1 MDKVNRVPVIAPAI
15 YIHGFP
21 WLITMRL
28 SPALQESNPAVLY
41 NCSNMMRGMFI
52 TFCLNV
58 QQTNTS
64 EMLDI
69 AVEYIK
75 ELQGQVE
82 VCITCCNASHVSLHL
97 FLFIQEKECQFGLD
111 IPPFTFHNSNM

>member
-1 MDKVNRVPVIAPAI
+1 
-15 YIHGFP
+15 
-21 WLITMRL
+21 
-28 SPALQESNPAVLY
+28 
-41 NCSNMMRGMFI
+41 MFI
-52 TFCLNV
+52 AFCLNV

-82 VCITCCNASHVSLHL
+82 VCITCCNASHVSLVL
-97 FLFIQEKECQFGLD
+97 VCRKKNANSASIV
-111 IPPFTFHNSNM
+111 PPFTFHNRNM